1 MVRISPT
8 WKGFVMQ
15 GQRAGKTK
23 ETTREQ
29 TTPTL
34 VKSGDTDKLF
44 AEAEDM
50 RLDFRFDTRTAA
62 VFDDMVSRSVPFYE
76 EIQRMTCELSAEFAQ
91 PGTNLYDLGCATG
104 TTFMTLDAAV
114 DPSVRFVGIDN
125 SSDMLAKATR
135 KLSELRPGRT
145 YDLIE
150 ADLHSQFLIENAS
163 VVLLVL
169 TLQFVRPLYRD
180 KLVRRVADAI
190 PENGALILVEK
201 LTSSHTLLNR
211 LFIKHYYDYKKR
223 NGYSEVEIAQKRE
236 ALENVLIPYRP
247 EENAEMLLEAGFRH
261 CEEFFRW
268 YNFCG
273 IVAVK

>member
-1 MVRISPT
+1 MRQREATGTVQATETPLARI
-8 WKGFVMQ
+8 
-15 GQRAGKTK
+15 
-23 ETTREQ
+23 
-29 TTPTL
+29 
-34 VKSGDTDKLF
+34 GDADRLF

-50 RLDFRFDTRTAA
+50 RLDFKFDGKTAA
-62 VFDDMVSRSVPFYE
+62 VFDDMVSRSVPFYD
-76 EIQRMTCELSAEFAQ
+76 EIQRTTCELTADFAQ

-104 TTFMTLDAAV
+104 TTFTMLDGMV
-114 DPSVRFVGIDN
+114 DPGVRFVGIDN
-125 SSDMLAKATR
+125 SADMLAKAES
-135 KLSELRPGRT
+135 KMAGLPSGRD

-150 ADLHSQFLIENAS
+150 ADLHDNFRMENAS

-180 KLVRRVADAI
+180 RLVCRIADAM
-190 PENGALILVEK
+190 PENAALILVEK

-211 LFIKHYYDYKKR
+211 LFIKYYYDYKKR

-247 EENAEMLLEAGFRH
+247 EENCEMLQEAGFRH

-268 YNFCG
+268 YNFSG
-273 IVAVK
+273 LIAVK